1 LSRICSYAGSIE
13 IAVFG
18 RPTGQTPILSVLT
31 LGSSYP
37 ASPSKLG
44 KSFRESVNIDRR
56 RASAYIEVL
65 RVEED
70 IIMSEKDII
79 EIAGKRLIR
88 LSTFAEDMGLHI
100 RMRIPGEVARESGMM
115 SPSIP
120 I

>member
-1 LSRICSYAGSIE
+1 
-13 IAVFG
+13 
-18 RPTGQTPILSVLT
+18 
-31 LGSSYP
+31 
-37 ASPSKLG
+37 
-44 KSFRESVNIDRR
+44 
-56 RASAYIEVL
+56 
-65 RVEED
+65 
-70 IIMSEKDII
+70 MSEKDII